1 LIIFAFKI
9 TQLKSFNL
17 KKKSMNYSTIKT
29 AVACSLVAVLGLT
42 DTVQAQEPTV
52 FGGRSQYR
60 TWTIG
65 VNGGITTPSVII
77 GGSNAFGQK
86 VGFGQY
92 KLREYYGITVRK
104 QMSSWFGIEGAINR
118 GRIFAHNEK
127 GLKTF
132 IEPGWTNPTPN
143 AAGYESAETSV
154 QYAASLNGVFQLAT
168 IDFLRRENAV
178 NFYASVG
185 YGLMAFN
192 PVLYTDKDGTQGAW
206 DASDSYGE
214 NSWGERDLTADRSFR
229 REAYIPVGVGVK
241 FRLSDRVGLNLG
253 YTMNFV
259 DSKGLYGPSATNGN
273 NPNVPMNRATNDKF
287 SYTYAGLEFSL
298 GSSSKADLTWH
309 NPVATLYDDLKD
321 ESLRNEVEALKQRVS
336 TLEGTVDQLN
346 KDSDGDGVSDRF
358 DKCPGTPA
366 GTQVDGSGCPI
377 KFPEPVVQQVATSY
391 PNIQFEFDS
400 SVLKTESYATLDR
413 LSADLRASGATVT
426 LDGHASAE
434 GSEAYNLQLSKD
446 RANSVKT
453 YLVNSGVAAD
463 KIITNGHG
471 EANPIASNT
480 TEEGRVQNRRVEIKK

>member
-1 LIIFAFKI
+1 
-9 TQLKSFNL
+9 
-17 KKKSMNYSTIKT
+17 MNYSTIKT

-104 QMSSWFGIEGAINR
+104 QMSSWFGLEGAVNR
-118 GRIFAHNEK
+118 GRIFAHNEQ
-127 GLKTF
+127 GLKTHLG
-132 IEPGWTNPTPN
+132 PWGNPAPN

-185 YGLMAFN
+185 YGMLAFN
-192 PVLYTDKDGTQGAW
+192 PVAYTDKDGTQGAW
-206 DASDSYGE
+206 DASANYGE
-214 NSWGERDLTADRSFR
+214 NSWGDRDLTADRDFR
-229 REAYIPVGVGVK
+229 RETYIPVGVGVK

-259 DSKGLYGPSATNGN
+259 DSKALFGPNAN
-273 NPNVPMNRATNDKF
+273 NTAAGAVKPSNDKF

-377 KFPEPVVQQVATSY
+377 KFPEPVVQQQVATSY

-400 SVLKTESYATLDR
+400 SVLKTESYSVLDR
-413 LSADLRASGATVT
+413 LASDLRASGATVT

-434 GSEAYNLQLSKD
+434 GSESHNLQLSKD
-446 RANSVKT
+446 RATSVKT
-453 YLVNSGVAAD
+453 YLVNAGVAAD
-463 KIITNGHG
+463 KVVTNAHG
-471 EANPIASNT
+471 EAKPIASNS